1 MPRRSHDPEP
11 RKWDCYTL
19 DPDRDDQLT
28 EWMSRG
34 CGSPV
39 WPKSSDVELA
49 AIEGRVMQE
58 WQPPLNLIG
67 VETPWR
73 RDVKAARADMVQAA
87 KQWARDCGFEA

>member
-1 MPRRSHDPEP
+1 
-11 RKWDCYTL
+11 
-19 DPDRDDQLT
+19 
-28 EWMSRG
+28 
-34 CGSPV
+34 
-39 WPKSSDVELA
+39 
-49 AIEGRVMQE
+49 MQE